1 MKTRN
6 ILLGLLTLCF
16 ASPVWANWSVVQQ
29 TVSPQV
35 QASTISVQFP
45 TSVTAGDLI
54 VVHVITA
61 ATNGATVS
69 DTLGNT
75 FTSAALAQG
84 STSSLQISSQIFYAA
99 NVRGG
104 PDTVTVSI
112 PTSTFLNFF
121 IYEIA
126 GGDPSTPLDVT
137 ATGFGTGLSPS
148 TASVATTSP
157 NDFVFVGTA
166 HHYGYDT
173 AGSGFIGLQST
184 PTGISEY
191 QTAAFAGAS
200 VVGTAAISDM
210 NTSFPWAVALA
221 AFRINSGSTTTGP
234 SLTSVQVTPYSPTLS
249 MGQTQQ
255 FSATG
260 TFSDGS
266 TQNISSSV
274 VWGSTNSAVAGVS
287 SSGLATASAHGTTS
301 ITATSGSVSGS
312 SPLTVE
318 GTLTSI
324 QVTPA
329 SDSIVNGTGQQF
341 TATGVFSDGTSENL
355 TSSVTWTS
363 SNTSVATINA
373 SGLATA
379 VSAGNVT
386 ITAGSGGI
394 TGSTG
399 LTVTLPVVTTPPPTS
414 SAPLVQTNYQWV
426 SSYFAQ
432 TPPAAGGSSC
442 SPAPCIAQTFLNSN
456 TAGNMIF
463 VWVSWNTGTLSLTSL
478 SDSAGNTYVH
488 VPGYPVS
495 GSITDDFWVAYNVNG
510 APHNKITTLFT
521 GTAVPIYL
529 QISEYSG
536 VATSNAFDVSSTF
549 RKQVQCVAPCTLSTA
564 ATPSTTQASELL
576 IAVFDVSKG
585 TLTAGSGWV
594 PDASC
599 FGCLGWET
607 DVSGY
612 VLIEHRLVSAT
623 GSFTATIS
631 DAMAGWPAYDAYL
644 FAFKM
649 AH

>member
-1 MKTRN
+1 
-6 ILLGLLTLCF
+6 
-16 ASPVWANWSVVQQ
+16 
-29 TVSPQV
+29 
-35 QASTISVQFP
+35 
-45 TSVTAGDLI
+45 
-54 VVHVITA
+54 
-61 ATNGATVS
+61 
-69 DTLGNT
+69 
-75 FTSAALAQG
+75 
-84 STSSLQISSQIFYAA
+84 
-99 NVRGG
+99 
-104 PDTVTVSI
+104 
-112 PTSTFLNFF
+112 
-121 IYEIA
+121 
-126 GGDPSTPLDVT
+126 
-137 ATGFGTGLSPS
+137 
-148 TASVATTSP
+148 
-157 NDFVFVGTA
+157 
-166 HHYGYDT
+166 
-173 AGSGFIGLQST
+173 
-184 PTGISEY
+184 
-191 QTAAFAGAS
+191 
-200 VVGTAAISDM
+200 
-210 NTSFPWAVALA
+210 
-221 AFRINSGSTTTGP
+221 
-234 SLTSVQVTPYSPTLS
+234 

-274 VWGSTNSAVAGVS
+274 AWGSTNSAVAGVS
-287 SSGLATASAHGTTS
+287 SSGLATASAHGTTT

-329 SDSIVNGTGQQF
+329 SNSIVNGTGQQF

-379 VSAGNVT
+379 VSAGNIT

-399 LTVTLPVVTTPPPTS
+399 LTVTQPVISTPPPTS
-414 SAPLVQTNYQWV
+414 SAPLVQTNYQWL

-432 TPPAAGGSSC
+432 VPPTAGGAAC
-442 SPAPCIAQTFLNSN
+442 SPAPCVAQTFLNPN

-463 VWVSWNTGTLSLTSL
+463 IWVSWNSGTLTLTRL

-510 APHNKITTLFT
+510 APNNKITALFT

-536 VATSNAFDVSSTF
+536 VATSNAFDVTSTF

-564 ATPSTTQASELL
+564 ATPNTTQASELL
-576 IAVFDVSKG
+576 IAVFDVGKG

-599 FGCLGWET
+599 AACLGWET
-607 DVSGY
+607 DVSGN
-612 VLIEHRLVSAT
+612 VLIEHRLVSTT
-623 GSFTATIS
+623 GSFTATVS